1 VVHCLPSLKKLKLP
15 GMKMAEMN
23 AFLVGCPILENLNT
37 YLYYEDY
44 ANICFPPTLKSL
56 QIDVDIASVGAFLYD
71 NPPCPHYL
79 NLTQIRFGDVS
90 NLQNVMRASFDVF
103 PSSSDHSL
111 AFKCLF
117 KLLNALSGIKH
128 LSLGC
133 STTKV

>member
-1 VVHCLPSLKKLKLP
+1 LFTIIEEIETRCYGNAWIECLPSWLP
-15 GMKMAEMN
+15 YPRKSE
-23 AFLVGCPILENLNT
+23 
-37 YLYYEDY
+37 YLPLLWGLRQYLFPTDVEEF
-44 ANICFPPTLKSL
+44 ANRCWYRFCY
-56 QIDVDIASVGAFLYD
+56 VGAFLYD

-79 NLTQIRFGDVS
+79 NVTQIRFSDVS
-90 NLQNVMRASFDVF
+90 NLQNVMRASLDVF
-103 PSSSDHSL
+103 PSLSDHSL